1 MKTVKQLC
9 HCSAFKLLCARML
22 VEFDMKRDY
31 LYGIVKF
38 SFALALLFR
47 ILYRISGLVIMRRDT
62 FMLDEHGG

>member
-1 MKTVKQLC
+1 
-9 HCSAFKLLCARML
+9 ML